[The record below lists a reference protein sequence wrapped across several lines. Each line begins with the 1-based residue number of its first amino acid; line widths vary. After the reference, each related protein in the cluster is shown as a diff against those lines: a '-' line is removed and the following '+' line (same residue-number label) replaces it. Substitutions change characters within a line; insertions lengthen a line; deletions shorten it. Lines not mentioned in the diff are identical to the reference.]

1 MSLRAT
7 VLSALVTV
15 GLVALAVWLFGLSFD
30 RAAVLA
36 PLLVAVAGAAAA
48 LFVLWARVG
57 WESLRHREHPWRI
70 VAFALGVLA
79 LLVVLSTLGVKLPRE

>member
-1 MSLRAT
+1 VSWRAILAST
-7 VLSALVTV
+7 FVTV
-15 GLVALAVWLFGLSFD
+15 ALVALAVWLFGLSFD

-36 PLLVAVAGAAAA
+36 PLFVAVAGAAAA

-57 WESLRHREHPWRI
+57 WESLRRREHPWRI
-70 VAFALGVLA
+70 VALALGVFA